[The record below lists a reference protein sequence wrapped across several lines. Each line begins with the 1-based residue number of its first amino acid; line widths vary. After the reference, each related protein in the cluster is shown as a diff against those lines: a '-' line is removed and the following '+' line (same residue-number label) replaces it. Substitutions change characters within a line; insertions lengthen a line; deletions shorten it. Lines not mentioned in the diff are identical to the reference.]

1 MYIRYLFSVH
11 IYMTIQT
18 MIFQM
23 GPAGT
28 TFGFTGDSNV
38 GASSSGHQ
46 ETYFEGTLFMWTTV
60 ALQNHANK
68 FTNTPT
74 RPTSVK

>member
-11 IYMTIQT
+11 IYRTILT
-18 MIFQM
+18 MIFQI
-23 GPAGT
+23 GSAGT

-38 GASSSGHQ
+38 EASSSGHQ
-46 ETYFEGTLFMWTTV
+46 ETYFEGTLVLWTTV

-68 FTNTPT
+68 STNTPT
-74 RPTSVK
+74 RPTSVN